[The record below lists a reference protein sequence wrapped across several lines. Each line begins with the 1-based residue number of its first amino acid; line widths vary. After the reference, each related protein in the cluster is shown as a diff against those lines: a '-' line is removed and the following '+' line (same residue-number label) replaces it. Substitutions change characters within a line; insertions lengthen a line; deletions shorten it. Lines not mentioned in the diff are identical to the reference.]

1 MPIVVFNILTY
12 FQDYGSI
19 AYMGKQSRPSV
30 AIFDTTL
37 RDGEQ
42 APGFSMS
49 PADKV
54 RLAGQLER
62 LGVDIIEAGFPIASA
77 SDFEGVVAIAKAVR
91 SVSVAALAR
100 ATPEDV
106 AAAWDAVRH
115 AAKPRIHVFLATSDL
130 HLSAK
135 LRITREECIRR
146 AVAAVTQARGLC
158 ADVEFSAE
166 DATRSDL
173 DFLCA
178 VAEATARA
186 GATTI
191 NLPDTVGF
199 ALPAD
204 ITRMFS
210 AVAARVGKDVVLSA
224 HCHNDLGLAVA
235 NSLAAVQAGA
245 RQVEC
250 TVNGIGERAGN
261 AALEEIVM
269 AIDVR
274 GDALGCRTG
283 VVTEQLFPT
292 SRALS
297 AVVSVPVQPNK
308 AIVGDNAFAHEA
320 GIHQD
325 GMVKNP
331 LTYEIMRPESVG
343 APATKL
349 VLGRHSGLR
358 GLDARC
364 RALGHR
370 LRVEDLRRLYTK
382 MIEVTDYAK
391 MIDDTELANLI
402 RTIDDSPTTAAF
414 DSIDSPP
421 LHAHDETAP
430 RHTRW

>member
-1 MPIVVFNILTY
+1 MAQLGMVN
-12 FQDYGSI
+12 
-19 AYMGKQSRPSV
+19 RPTV
-30 AIFDTTL
+30 AVFDTTL

-54 RLAGQLER
+54 QLAGQLER
-62 LGVDIIEAGFPIASA
+62 LGVTVIEAGFPVASGA
-77 SDFEGVVAIAKAVR
+77 DFDGVVAVSRAVR
-91 SVSVAALAR
+91 TVTVAALAR
-100 ATPEDV
+100 AVPEDV
-106 AAAWDAVRH
+106 ITAWNAVRG
-115 AAKPRIHVFLATSDL
+115 AAHPRIHVFLATSDL

-135 LRITREECIRR
+135 LRITREECLER
-146 AVAAVTQARGLC
+146 AVAAVKLARSFC
-158 ADVEFSAE
+158 DDVEFSAE

-173 DFLCA
+173 DFLVQVADA
-178 VAEATARA
+178 VAAA

-199 ALPAD
+199 ALPDD
-204 ITRMFS
+204 IRRMFS
-210 AVAARVGKDVVLSA
+210 AVAAVVGDRAVLSA

-269 AIDVR
+269 ALEVR
-274 GDALGCRTG
+274 GDVFGCRTT
-283 VVTEQLFPT
+283 VVTTELYPT

-343 APATKL
+343 APPTRL
-349 VLGRHSGLR
+349 VLGRHSGMR

-370 LRVEDLRRLYTK
+370 LRVEDLRRLYARMLEAADRAK
-382 MIEVTDYAK
+382 EV
-391 MIDDTELANLI
+391 DDDELAGLI
-402 RTIDDSPTTAAF
+402 RELETPPAFGPLPGTPDEDTTR
-414 DSIDSPP
+414 
-421 LHAHDETAP
+421 HAT
-430 RHTRW
+430 W